1 MNGTLALHTYACVL
15 QFALS
20 VRLMDL
26 IFFERNLAPLFRFTL
41 ALLIEEQ
48 KSLLQL
54 EGGELMMAVKDLPK
68 NLADP
73 DHFLL
78 QKCALLRLRLPKGF
92 HAQVDKLNASK
103 PASQMG

>member
-1 MNGTLALHTYACVL
+1 
-15 QFALS
+15 
-20 VRLMDL
+20 MDL

-68 NLADP
+68 SLADP

-92 HAQVDKLNASK
+92 HAQVD
-103 PASQMG
+103 